1 MNYKYSVDDRLYN
14 NEINDFL
21 KNSVA
26 LKKIRKKQML
36 LGAILGAILAI
47 VLFIKSFIENKYDR
61 DFIYIFLEYIIIY
74 IAAISVVW
82 IFRNIYINFIENKTL
97 LKEYDK
103 GYVHNLE
110 IENKK
115 IYYTVDDRK
124 IELSNSIL
132 QEVSDLDNIFGI
144 VISYKKSPKNPY
156 AIIIIPKNI
165 FESKESLSSFKN
177 ILEDKLK
184 K

>member
-1 MNYKYSVDDRLYN
+1 M
-14 NEINDFL
+14 
-21 KNSVA
+21 
-26 LKKIRKKQML
+26 
-36 LGAILGAILAI
+36 
-47 VLFIKSFIENKYDR
+47 
-61 DFIYIFLEYIIIY
+61 
-74 IAAISVVW
+74 
-82 IFRNIYINFIENKTL
+82 
-97 LKEYDK
+97 
-103 GYVHNLE
+103 E

-115 IYYTVDDRK
+115 IYYTVDERK